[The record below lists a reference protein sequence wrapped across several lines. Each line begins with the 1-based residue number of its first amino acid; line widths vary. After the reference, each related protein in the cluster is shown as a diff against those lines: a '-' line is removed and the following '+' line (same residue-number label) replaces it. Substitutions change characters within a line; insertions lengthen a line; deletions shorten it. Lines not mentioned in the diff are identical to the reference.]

1 MQNMSFGVL
10 YVHENCFL
18 AFPDKLT
25 SPMHLWKTVK
35 SSRNYLLRP
44 ITVDSCCLLLC
55 RGYDHTHANPWR
67 CNNVCGLDEHNLSH
81 VHLCTN
87 FFNVSAYPTAGTE
100 GSTFA
105 GCPSVRACV
114 AACPD
119 EGIL

>member
-1 MQNMSFGVL
+1 MSFGVL

-87 FFNVSAYPTAGTE
+87 FF
-100 GSTFA
+100 
-105 GCPSVRACV
+105 
-114 AACPD
+114 
-119 EGIL
+119 